1 MKKSGLS
8 FLFILTLLGVLFW
21 QYCGKTPSS
30 LPLPYTGSIY
40 ITAMDTAVVDSVQID
55 LDDEYLGEM
64 ENPCLVEDVVIGLH
78 RLHVYNEASAGTT
91 ITNLEVLQDET
102 TRMFFTMDIGPE
114 VGPYVGNTAPQFTT
128 QNVEGNKISLED
140 QKGKVVLLVFFE
152 YT

>member
-1 MKKSGLS
+1 MKKSGIS
-8 FLFILTLLGVLFW
+8 FLFILALLGVLFW

-40 ITAMDTAVVDSVQID
+40 ITAMDTAVVASVQID

-64 ENPCLVEDVVIGLH
+64 DNPCLVEDVVIGSH
-78 RLHVYNEASAGTT
+78 RLRVFTEASAGTT
-91 ITNLEVLQDET
+91 IANLEVRQDET
-102 TRMFFTMDIGPE
+102 SRVFFTMDIGPE

-128 QNVEGNKISLED
+128 QDVNGNKISLED
-140 QKGKVVLLVFFE
+140 QKGKVVLLSFFE